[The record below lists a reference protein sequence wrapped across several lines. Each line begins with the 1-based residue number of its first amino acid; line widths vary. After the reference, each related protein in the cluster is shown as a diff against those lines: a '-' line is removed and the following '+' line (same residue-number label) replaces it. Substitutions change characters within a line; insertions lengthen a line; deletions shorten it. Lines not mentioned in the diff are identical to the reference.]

1 MIDTARRDK
10 FQHTR
15 RCKTSHN
22 LIFTP
27 SYPCF
32 LLFGNIFE
40 KIIYPNILKH
50 GDNNR
55 TSFFLYNPL
64 FNIPSPDPKTS
75 PTLPL
80 QLPALLPST
89 VNDNS
94 DKEELELET
103 DTEPH
108 QEAKLNTN
116 HLPHPAHNP
125 LLLQEEMIT
134 KDLIGF

>member
-1 MIDTARRDK
+1 
-10 FQHTR
+10 
-15 RCKTSHN
+15 
-22 LIFTP
+22 
-27 SYPCF
+27 
-32 LLFGNIFE
+32 
-40 KIIYPNILKH
+40 LKH

-55 TSFFLYNPL
+55 TSFFLHNPL
-64 FNIPSPDPKTS
+64 FNIPSPDPKPS
-75 PTLPL
+75 PTLPS

-108 QEAKLNTN
+108 QEVKLNTN
-116 HLPHPAHNP
+116 HLPHPAHN
-125 LLLQEEMIT
+125 LLQLQEEMIT